1 MQNKLA
7 ARVQPLL
14 PPGSQVRHTI
24 VCQTGPNPWFF
35 LLTYLVYFW
44 IQYRIVAVTD
54 DAIYVVRASK
64 VTVRPQEVIATLP
77 RQTRLGPVSG
87 LWAKIELLGERL
99 WVNKRFQKEI
109 EAADAAARQFIP
121 PAAPAS

>member
-44 IQYRIVAVTD
+44 IQYRIVVVTD
-54 DAIYVVRASK
+54 TPSTCCGPARARSGRRRC
-64 VTVRPQEVIATLP
+64 VATLP

-109 EAADAAARQFIP
+109 EAADAAARQVTP